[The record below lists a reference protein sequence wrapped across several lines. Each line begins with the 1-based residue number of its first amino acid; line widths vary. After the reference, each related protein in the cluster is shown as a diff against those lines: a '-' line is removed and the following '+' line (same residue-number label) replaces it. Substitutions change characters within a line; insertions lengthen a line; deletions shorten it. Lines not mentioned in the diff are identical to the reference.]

1 MHNTEEKIIHAAMD
15 VFVTKG
21 RDGAK
26 MQEIADKAGIN
37 KALLHYYFRTKEKLY
52 EKIFEKVFLRFF
64 TQLENVHQENVPFK
78 EQLAIFINTYVDVL
92 NQNRQVPLFI
102 ARELSKGGGVIRHVV
117 SSYVKSQKINV
128 PGLFLTTIEKAQK
141 NGEIVDTDPRHFI
154 MTLIG
159 ASIFYFVAE
168 PIVSSILLDE
178 KDFDRAA
185 FIESRKQAI
194 FDLLYYGLKP
204 RGDAK

>member
-1 MHNTEEKIIHAAMD
+1 MPNTEEKILDAAMD
-15 VFVTKG
+15 VFVSKG

-37 KALLHYYFRTKEKLY
+37 KALLHYYFRSKEKLY
-52 EKIFEKVFLRFF
+52 QKIFEKVFLRFF
-64 TQLENVHQENVPFK
+64 KQLENVHQEDVPFK
-78 EQLAIFINTYVDVL
+78 DQLAIFINAYVDIL
-92 NQNRQVPLFI
+92 NRNRRVPLFI

-117 SSYVKSQKINV
+117 SSYVRSKTIQL
-128 PGLFLTTIEKAQK
+128 PGLFLQAIEKAVK
-141 NGEIVDTDPRHFI
+141 NGEIVPVDPKHFM

-168 PIVSSILLDE
+168 PIVSSVLLTGD
-178 KDFDRAA
+178 DFDRDA

-194 FDLLYYGLKP
+194 FEILYYGIKP
-204 RGDAK
+204 REKP